1 MKIVTANRRRIL
13 VITASEL
20 TKLADSPIS
29 VEEAT
34 RILKLLGFTSWTK
47 NAGHITWEGPLGKL
61 GDSCHGINPVNQSKM
76 RSRLRAMGIP
86 TQAFFDAQERG
97 IRWVPPAPK
106 VVAPPKSAKELMRER
121 LEARFKEVTEAFNKP
136 DLSPEEAEQLSGE
149 YAEIQRKLAT
159 L

>member
-1 MKIVTANRRRIL
+1 
-13 VITASEL
+13 
-20 TKLADSPIS
+20 
-29 VEEAT
+29 
-34 RILKLLGFTSWTK
+34 
-47 NAGHITWEGPLGKL
+47 
-61 GDSCHGINPVNQSKM
+61 M

-97 IRWVPPAPK
+97 IRWVPAPK